1 MRSYKRSYFYIILLA
16 SLAWLA
22 SSCQAASS
30 LLSKPTVTPTPSL
43 TATATAAPTTTFT
56 PTPQPPLA
64 VLLAPP
70 GANEVTVNLLQT
82 SLNEIVTGQGLR
94 WQVRQSLSPTDL
106 VPGLRLVVALPP
118 DPGVAGLAAASP
130 DTQYLAVG
138 IAGLE
143 LAANITLLDTAGG
156 RPDRQGFIA
165 GVVAAMLA
173 PDWRVGAISI
183 SDTIEG
189 RAARTGFLN
198 GVEYFCGLCRPLHPP
213 YYEYPIYFELPLSA
227 TAPEWQEAAN
237 YMVDHFVQAVYI
249 FPGAGDEGM
258 LAVLASAGVNIISSG
273 TPPEVA
279 SANWVLSLD
288 SDPLSVIQNQVKGLL
303 DGSLSGGQALFVPF
317 QFTHINPALLSPG
330 KQRLADEVLS
340 DLHNDRIDTS
350 VDLTTGEYRP

>member
-1 MRSYKRSYFYIILLA
+1 MRAYKTFIPIILLA

-22 SSCQAASS
+22 SSCRAASP
-30 LLSKPTVTPTPSL
+30 LLSKSTFTPTPSL
-43 TATATAAPTTTFT
+43 TATATAAPTITLT

-64 VLLAPP
+64 VLLAPA
-70 GANEVTVNLLQT
+70 GADEVTVNSLQT

-106 VPGLRLVVALPP
+106 VPELRLVVALPP
-118 DPGVAGLAAASP
+118 DPGLTGLAAVSP
-130 DTQYLAVG
+130 DTQFLAVG
-138 IAGLE
+138 VSGLE
-143 LAANITLLDTAGG
+143 PAANITLLDMAGG

-165 GVVAAMLA
+165 GVVAAMIA
-173 PDWRVGAISI
+173 PDWHVGAISI
-183 SDTIEG
+183 SDTVEG

-213 YYEYPIYFELPLSA
+213 YYEYPLYFELPVSA

-237 YMVDHFVQAVYI
+237 YMVDHFVQTVYI
-249 FPGAGDEGM
+249 FPGAGDESM
-258 LAVLASAGVNIISSG
+258 LAVLANAGVNIISSG

-288 SDPLSVIQNQVKGLL
+288 ADLLSLIQNQVKGLL
-303 DGSLSGGQALFVPF
+303 EGSLSGGQALSAPV
-317 QFTHINPALLSPG
+317 QFAHINPALLTPG

-340 DLHNDRIDTS
+340 DLQNDRIDTS
-350 VDLTTGEYRP
+350 VDLTTGENRP